1 MNMEHILQKVS
12 HMDETT
18 SWTLEETQQLLEI
31 YFLLSKKEGHIF
43 DLIYRYLGC
52 DTWEDIFRDYDER
65 YLNDKAVGVRVA
77 LEEIEER
84 IKERK
89 EEEEEK
95 KEEEEK
101 RKR

>member
-1 MNMEHILQKVS
+1 MEHILQKVS

-31 YFLLSKKEGHIF
+31 YFLFSKKEGHIF
-43 DLIYRYLGC
+43 DLLYRYHGC

-65 YLNDKAVGVRVA
+65 YLRDKAAGVQVA
-77 LEEIEER
+77 LEEIER
-84 IKERK
+84 IKGRKEERK

-95 KEEEEK
+95 KEK
-101 RKR
+101 